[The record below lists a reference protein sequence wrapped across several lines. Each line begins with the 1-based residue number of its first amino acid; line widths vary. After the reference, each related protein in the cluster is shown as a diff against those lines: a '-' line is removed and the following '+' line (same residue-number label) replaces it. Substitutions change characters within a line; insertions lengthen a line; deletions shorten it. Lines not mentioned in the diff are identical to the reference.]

1 MDFLHIISNNT
12 IEKEWEKIVNQ
23 SLGKADLQIVNR
35 IEKEQNSIIK
45 SEKQLGASSWF
56 VLDCYALPE
65 NYYAVIMEEG
75 HITNYLIVKH
85 DLVSDLIF
93 SIVESNIE
101 NIE

>member
-1 MDFLHIISNNT
+1 MDLLHGISNNT
-12 IEKEWEKIVNQ
+12 VVKEWERIITQ
-23 SLGKADLQIVNR
+23 SLGKANQQIINR
-35 IEKEQNSIIK
+35 IEKEQDSLIK
-45 SEKQLGASSWF
+45 SEKKLGAISWF

-85 DLVSDLIF
+85 DLVSDKIF

-101 NIE
+101 EIE